1 MADPTEQHPYRS
13 GPPQRV
19 SALARLAS
27 KGRKAKHDL
36 EQVRREVDAADHRM
50 RLDHATRVGIG
61 YVSSMVFYGAAWLIA
76 VLGLLIGE
84 LVVSRSGSLLYDL
97 AAIAAFFGLAA
108 LLVIGGRAL
117 TRRRIAAELAW
128 PARLPFTVEGYEA
141 WLVADSGYIVVDL
154 DRPADRQIVAD
165 AVLAVDPKAAVA
177 WQGASQ
183 LFVTLTPNFL
193 WGSDNSPI
201 STYGGD
207 PRLFRKL
214 GQRILVP
221 LHTEHG
227 VRRAEL
233 RAGEAPRTNTGA

>member
-1 MADPTEQHPYRS
+1 M
-13 GPPQRV
+13 

-36 EQVRREVDAADHRM
+36 EQIRREVDAADHRM
-50 RLDHATRVGIG
+50 RLDHTTRVGIG
-61 YVSSMVFYGAAWLIA
+61 WVSSLVLEGATWLIGG
-76 VLGLLIGE
+76 LGLLTGGI
-84 LVVSRSGSLLYDL
+84 VVFSGSLRLYGL
-97 AAIAAFFGLAA
+97 VAMAASFALTA

-128 PARLPFTVEGYEA
+128 PAKLPFTVEGYEA
-141 WLVADSGYIVVDL
+141 WLAADSGYIVVDL
-154 DRPADRQIVAD
+154 ERPADRQVVAD
-165 AVLAVDPKAAVA
+165 AVLAVDPQAAVA

-183 LFVTLTPNFL
+183 VVVTLTPNFL
-193 WGSDNSPI
+193 WGSDDSSI

-214 GQRILVP
+214 AREILVP
-221 LHTEHG
+221 LHAEHG

-233 RAGEAPRTNTGA
+233 WVGQAPRTNTGA

>member
-1 MADPTEQHPYRS
+1 M
-13 GPPQRV
+13 

-27 KGRKAKHDL
+27 KGRKAKRDL

-50 RLDHATRVGIG
+50 RLGHATRVGIG

-84 LVVSRSGSLLYDL
+84 VVVSRSGSLLYDL
-97 AAIAAFFGLAA
+97 AAIAAFFALAA

-128 PARLPFTVEGYEA
+128 PAKLPFTVEGYEA
-141 WLVADSGYIVVDL
+141 WLAADFGYIVVDL
-154 DRPADRQIVAD
+154 DRPADRQVVAD

-183 LFVTLTPNFL
+183 LFVTLTRNFL

-214 GQRILVP
+214 VKKILVP
-221 LHTEHG
+221 LHTEQG
-227 VRRAEL
+227 VRRVEL
-233 RAGEAPRTNTGA
+233 RAGEAPQTNTGA

>member
-1 MADPTEQHPYRS
+1 VADPTEQHPYRS
-13 GPPQRV
+13 GPPHPV

-36 EQVRREVDAADHRM
+36 EQMRREVDGADHRM
-50 RLDHATRVGIG
+50 RLGHATRVGNGFAIFL
-61 YVSSMVFYGAAWLIA
+61 VFKGATWLIGG
-76 VLGLLIGE
+76 LGLLAGG
-84 LVVSRSGSLLYDL
+84 VVVFSGSLRLYGL
-97 AAIAAFFGLAA
+97 AAMAAFFALAA

-128 PARLPFTVEGYEA
+128 PAKLPFTVEGYEA
-141 WLVADSGYIVVDL
+141 WLAADFGYIVVDL
-154 DRPADRQIVAD
+154 DRPADRQVVAD

-193 WGSDNSPI
+193 WGSDDSSI
-201 STYGGD
+201 GTYGGD

-214 GQRILVP
+214 AQRILVP

-233 RAGEAPRTNTGA
+233 RVGQAPRGET